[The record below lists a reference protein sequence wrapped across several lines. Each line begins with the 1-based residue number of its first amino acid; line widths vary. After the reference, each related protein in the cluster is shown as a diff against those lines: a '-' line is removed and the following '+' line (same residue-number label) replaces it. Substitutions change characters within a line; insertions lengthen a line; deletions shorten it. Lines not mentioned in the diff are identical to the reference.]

1 MEVKGELVDA
11 QFEMVQ
17 YEDIQ
22 VPPAN
27 NSLAEL
33 AVKISKVVFV
43 LSTEVTY
50 VGTTAGWTRLGGG
63 GILGDIKTSDLKP
76 SQFLIEAGPTWVLA
90 DGRST
95 IGSDY
100 TALTGR
106 NNIPDHRALTLRGLN
121 EDEDTLGLPRTDGL
135 ADPDG
140 QKAVGSS
147 HNFKTSA
154 NGLSNAGA
162 GNHTH
167 ALNTVGFNN
176 PQGVQI
182 QAQFNYTSVQG
193 STSPAGAHNHAISGA
208 NETVSS
214 HGSVYIYIK
223 INR

>member
-106 NNIPDHRALTLRGLN
+106 SNIPDHRALILRGLN
-121 EDEDTLGLPRTDGL
+121 EDEDNLGLPRTDGL

-140 QKAVGSS
+140 QKTVGSS
-147 HNFKTSA
+147 YNFKTSVSGISLA
-154 NGLSNAGA
+154 ADGGHSHSLPVQAGGAAQPVITGFSNSA
-162 GNHTH
+162 
-167 ALNTVGFNN
+167 
-176 PQGVQI
+176 
-182 QAQFNYTSVQG
+182 QAG
-193 STSPAGAHNHAISGA
+193 STGAAGAHNHAISGA
-208 NETVSS
+208 NETVPN